1 MPQPDALFLE
11 HMLQALNRIEELL
24 VQTTRDEFDGDW
36 VVQDALIRELEIV
49 GEAAGRVSSDLA
61 QSHPEIPWKE
71 ITGLRHKL
79 IHDYFTV
86 DLGIVWRTAAHEA
99 AEVRPLIEKALEA
112 LRRWESL
119 SRFRSPGNARFPR
132 GPSVLA
138 FALDLSGSILNTTGP
153 ALRDLAGR

>member
-11 HMLQALNRIEELL
+11 HVLQALDRIEELL
-24 VQTTRDEFDGDW
+24 ARTTREEFDGDW
-36 VVQDALIRELEIV
+36 VVQDALIRELQIV

-61 QSHPEIPWKE
+61 RSHPEIPWKE

-86 DLGIVWRTAAHEA
+86 DLGIVWKTAAHEA

-112 LRRWESL
+112 LRR
-119 SRFRSPGNARFPR
+119 
-132 GPSVLA
+132 
-138 FALDLSGSILNTTGP
+138 
-153 ALRDLAGR
+153 

>member
-11 HMLQALNRIEELL
+11 HMLQALDRIEDLL
-24 VQTTRDEFDGDW
+24 ARTTRDEFDGDW

-61 QSHPEIPWKE
+61 QSHSEIPWKE

-86 DLGIVWRTAAHEA
+86 DLGIVWKTAAHEA
-99 AEVRPLIEKALEA
+99 AELRPLIEKALEA
-112 LRRWESL
+112 LRR
-119 SRFRSPGNARFPR
+119 
-132 GPSVLA
+132 
-138 FALDLSGSILNTTGP
+138 
-153 ALRDLAGR
+153 